1 MWNEIWG
8 ARREVGEGPK
18 EGGEGKGLTYI
29 LRKGMR
35 EKTGKTE
42 KNKSEE

>member
-1 MWNEIWG
+1 MWNEVWG
-8 ARREVGEGPK
+8 ARRGEGL
-18 EGGEGKGLTYI
+18 EGGERKGLTYI